1 MQINSRILPHSK
13 TRCHKAAQL
22 TPGLLFLRNPRRYTA
37 ICSISAPHL
46 YNPLYI
52 MHKTL
57 PTEPALL
64 GRTSIENTQMTRYNR
79 DVWIV
84 TRA

>member
-1 MQINSRILPHSK
+1 MQINSFILPHSK
-13 TRCHKAAQL
+13 IKRQKAVQL
-22 TPGLLFLRNPRRYTA
+22 TPGLLRLYNPRHDPA
-37 ICSISAPHL
+37 IFSIPAHYI

-52 MHKTL
+52 VHKTL

-64 GRTSIENTQMTRYNR
+64 GRSSIENTQMTRYNR

-84 TRA
+84 TKA